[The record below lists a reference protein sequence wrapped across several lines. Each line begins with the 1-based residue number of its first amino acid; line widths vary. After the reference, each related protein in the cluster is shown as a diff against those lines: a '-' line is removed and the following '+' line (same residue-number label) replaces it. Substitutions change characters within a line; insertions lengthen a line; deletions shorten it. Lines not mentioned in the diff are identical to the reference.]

1 MKLAALIFS
10 IVLVQS
16 AFAGYDTS
24 STRICAD
31 GKYKLTIKREG
42 SFFGKNWITL
52 EEDKFFG
59 TKLINE
65 TYEQGWSPEGDTAV
79 EKLAKKELPCSN
91 DDFYQMLK
99 SQNTNVIESYT
110 SGTYCESKGE
120 RSRIYVQLKNANAI
134 LKFDV
139 GTQCKTKEGF

>member
-1 MKLAALIFS
+1 MKIVALLTV
-10 IVLVQS
+10 VLLTRA

-59 TKLINE
+59 QKILNE
-65 TYEQGWSPEGDTAV
+65 TYEQDWSPDGDTAV
-79 EKLAKKELPCSN
+79 EKLVKKELPCSN
-91 DDFYQMLK
+91 DDFYQLLK
-99 SQNTNVIESYT
+99 SENSVAIESYT
-110 SGTYCESKGE
+110 SGSTCESKGE
-120 RSRIYVQLKNANAI
+120 RSRVYVQMKKSNQI
-134 LKFDV
+134 FKFDV
-139 GTQCKTKEGF
+139 EIQCKTKEGF

>member
-1 MKLAALIFS
+1 MKLLALVITLLL
-10 IVLVQS
+10 IQS

-59 TKLINE
+59 QKIISE
-65 TYEQGWSPEGDTAV
+65 TYDQDWSPDGDTAV
-79 EKLAKKELPCSN
+79 EKLVKKELPCSN
-91 DDFYQMLK
+91 SDFYQLLK
-99 SQNTNVIESYT
+99 SENSVTIESYT
-110 SGTYCESKGE
+110 SGNTCLGKGE
-120 RSRIYVQLKNANAI
+120 RSRIYVQLKKTNAI

-139 GTQCKTKEGF
+139 ETQCKSKEGL